1 MTETLISA
9 LANYGIALLFL
20 TTFFSCLAVPV
31 PSSLLM
37 LAAGAFIAT
46 GDLDAYSSLL
56 AALSGALCG
65 DQIGYQIGAKGREP
79 LARFMGKTQARARM
93 MARSEAYL
101 IQWGGL
107 GVFLSRWLFSPLGP
121 YINFASGA
129 AGLPLWRF
137 TLFAALG
144 ECIWVTL
151 YLGLGYGFA
160 DNLAMA
166 SELAGDMLGLLA
178 GLSMVFGFG
187 VWLLRHNRKKNAT
200 AQLN

>member
-9 LANYGIALLFL
+9 LANYGIVLLFF

-31 PSSLLM
+31 PSSLMM

-46 GDLDAYSSLL
+46 GDLDAYSSLF
-56 AALSGALCG
+56 AALFGALCG
-65 DQIGYQIGAKGREP
+65 DQVGYQIGAKGRAP
-79 LARFMGKTQARARM
+79 LARFMDRTQARARM
-93 MARSEAYL
+93 MARSESYL
-101 IQWGGL
+101 VDWGGL
-107 GVFLSRWLFSPLGP
+107 GVFLTRWLFSPLGP

-129 AGLPLWRF
+129 AGLSIWRF

-144 ECIWVTL
+144 ECVWVSV

-160 DNLAMA
+160 DNLTMA

-178 GLSMVFGFG
+178 GLSLVIGFG
-187 VWLLRHNRKKNAT
+187 IWLLRHNRKKNAAT
-200 AQLN
+200 QLN